1 MVFGQR
7 FAVESIKLRSGHRL
21 LFLSLF
27 SHCGV
32 LLLSNADIWP
42 LQLRPRAFVVMDS
55 SVQRPLYC
63 HRCQILPL
71 NRHCHNPCAG
81 LKANIHQCACLY
93 QNFTL
98 PRSIDHRLIPCSPK
112 FQVPALGYHA
122 IVRRYSRSHLLSNNV
137 RTLSP
142 RLAPHHSHTSL
153 GFVDCRCSQ
162 NT

>member
-55 SVQRPLYC
+55 SVQRPLCRPVKVC
-63 HRCQILPL
+63 HGTAIATILAPV
-71 NRHCHNPCAG
+71 
-81 LKANIHQCACLY
+81 LKPTSTN
-93 QNFTL
+93 
-98 PRSIDHRLIPCSPK
+98 
-112 FQVPALGYHA
+112 VHA
-122 IVRRYSRSHLLSNNV
+122 YIRAS
-137 RTLSP
+137 LSP
-142 RLAPHHSHTSL
+142 YH
-153 GFVDCRCSQ
+153 
-162 NT
+162 